1 MKKRIIALLLVL
13 SVLCGS
19 ISCAKRA
26 NAAPAVAVGVI
37 EIGIVAW
44 ELLDLMIKGE
54 EPAIAVAIETIIES
68 GIDAFT
74 NPESPFR
81 QGWKSFWDNWG
92 AGWENIC
99 DTIAGWFGAGEIEL
113 TEGEK
118 LILSY
123 EQYLQLCSQ
132 VIRVSSSSLNFT
144 SGYNYVFL
152 SADLSLPI
160 PLKNLPRITEYFE
173 FGRQSYT
180 TVFFDKDTVVFP
192 SWYTLVGKIRP
203 DEKGF
208 SFVFNK
214 ILTEPY
220 LLDENFLPLESGI
233 NDVNNFFDEFK
244 PSFYCPDINFGQFSR
259 VFFGNL
265 DEVYTEFDF
274 CFVFS
279 NGTLTQ
285 QPSSAVDISGM
296 QSGILT
302 TTGDYFGFLD
312 SLSGFTSTIKD
323 VDIDDYDN
331 IIPDDSSLSIPVNPD
346 LTVPIADQVIVGDVA
361 GADDLPLSDYL
372 ANAVNITINVPS
384 VIVTKFPFC
393 IPYDLIR
400 FLGVLAADPIPPVF
414 TIPISTSPDNLAQ
427 WADNETI
434 GQYVSPDDPMFEIDE
449 EIVIDFAHIP
459 LVQPIC
465 YTVFIVCFV
474 IFLIH
479 VTTKLIQH

>member
-1 MKKRIIALLLVL
+1 MKNRIIALLLVL

-54 EPAIAVAIETIIES
+54 EPAIAVAIRTCIEE
-68 GIDAFT
+68 GVDAFT

-99 DTIAGWFGAGEIEL
+99 DTIAGWFGAGKVTL
-113 TEGEK
+113 TEDEK
-118 LILSY
+118 LIISY
-123 EQYLQLCSQ
+123 EQYLELCSQ
-132 VIRVSSSSLNFT
+132 VIRVSSSSLSFT

-160 PLKNLPRITEYFE
+160 SLKNLPRITEYFE

-192 SWYTLVGKIRP
+192 AWYTAFGKEMP
-203 DEKGF
+203 SECGF
-208 SFVFNK
+208 SFGFYK
-214 ILTEPY
+214 ILTDPILTGEY
-220 LLDENFLPLESGI
+220 LLGIDSGI
-233 NDVNNFFDEFK
+233 NDVNDFLDEWK
-244 PSFYCPDINFGQFSR
+244 PSFYCPGINFGQFSR
-259 VFFGNL
+259 VFWEL
-265 DEVYTEFDF
+265 DEVYTDFDF

-285 QPSSAVDISGM
+285 KPVSAVDIAGM

-302 TTGDYFGFLD
+302 TTGDFFGFLD
-312 SLSGFTSTIKD
+312 TLSGFNSSIKD
-323 VDIDDYDN
+323 VDIEDYDN
-331 IIPDDSSLSIPVNPD
+331 IIPDDASLAIPVDPD
-346 LTVPIADQVIVGDVA
+346 LTVPVADRVIVGDVA

-372 ANAVNITINVPS
+372 SNAANITINVPS
-384 VIVTKFPFC
+384 VISTKFPFC
-393 IPYDLIR
+393 IPFDLIK

-414 TIPISTSPDNLAQ
+414 TIPISTSPDNLSQ

-434 GQYVSPDDPMFEIDE
+434 GQYVSPDDPMFEINE

-465 YTVFIVCFV
+465 YTVFIVGFV